1 LTTALIDADIVAYR
15 AAAVS
20 QENIDWQDGKTGP
33 TLSKQQALS
42 SAKFIVDD
50 WTERADCNK
59 AILCFTGANNFR
71 REVFPEYK
79 SNRKGDPPELLG
91 QTIEWM
97 KDNYESYSVHRL
109 EADDLMSV
117 FATSE
122 YVKAAIIVSI
132 DKDMQTVPA
141 FVFNPDKDKRP
152 RRIRVPQADRFWMTQ
167 VLTGDSTDGYKGI
180 PGIGPKKAEKILE
193 QTSSNLPDL
202 WSTVVSAYLEAG
214 LTESDALIQA
224 RVSRILR
231 AEDYNADKKEIRLWH
246 PMKPTTLSIDP
257 LTTSVKPSRSTSS
270 KREDSTSLKETSS
283 STSADGAKRAG
294 RKTST
299 KRNSMSRRSSTKR
312 AKTNTLSSA

>member
-1 LTTALIDADIVAYR
+1 MTTALIDADIVAYR

-20 QENIDWQDGKTGP
+20 EENIDWMDGKTGP
-33 TLSKQQALS
+33 TLSKQQALA

-59 AILCFTGANNFR
+59 AILCFTGDNNFR
-71 REVFPEYK
+71 REVFPDYK

-91 QTIEWM
+91 ETIEWM

-122 YVKAAIIVSI
+122 YVKAAVIVSI
-132 DKDMQTVPA
+132 DKDMLTVPA

-167 VLTGDSTDGYKGI
+167 VLTGDSSDGYKGI
-180 PGIGPKKAEKILE
+180 PGVGPKKAEKILE
-193 QTSSNLPDL
+193 QTPSNLIDL
-202 WSTVVSAYLEAG
+202 WPTVVSAYLDAG
-214 LTESDALIQA
+214 LTEDDALVQA

-231 AEDYNADKKEIRLWH
+231 AEDYNADKKEISLWH
-246 PMKPTTLSIDP
+246 PTKFTTLSIDP
-257 LTTSVKPSRSTSS
+257 ATTSVKPSHSTSS
-270 KREDSTSLKETSS
+270 EREASTSQKAMSS
-283 STSADGAKRAG
+283 NTSAGGGKKAG
-294 RKTST
+294 RKTSP
-299 KRNSMSRRSSTKR
+299 KRGSTSRRSSARR
-312 AKTNTLSSA
+312 AKTDTLQTV